1 MVIRID
7 FVCFRPALCFIL
19 VYNCGLTVRNK
30 RICYVM
36 LCYVMPG
43 SVVLLYITTRS
54 LGICIAWYR
63 RISAPLT
70 PRSVDA
76 ANKTRLPRQRP
87 SGDRKTNFRLVI
99 YSRNSTNRED
109 IRRRSIRQ
117 ILRQLVGRESS
128 KKKQQQNVQPAR
140 LLLRLK
146 SCSVNGR
153 EQTEEVIY
161 SMLEG
166 A

>member
-1 MVIRID
+1 MVIRTD

-30 RICYVM
+30 RICYVT

-99 YSRNSTNRED
+99 YTRNSTNRED
-109 IRRRSIRQ
+109 SAKIDPADIET
-117 ILRQLVGRESS
+117 VGRTGIV
-128 KKKQQQNVQPAR
+128 KKETAAERTARPAAVAAKKLQR
-140 LLLRLK
+140 
-146 SCSVNGR
+146 
-153 EQTEEVIY
+153 
-161 SMLEG
+161 
-166 A
+166 